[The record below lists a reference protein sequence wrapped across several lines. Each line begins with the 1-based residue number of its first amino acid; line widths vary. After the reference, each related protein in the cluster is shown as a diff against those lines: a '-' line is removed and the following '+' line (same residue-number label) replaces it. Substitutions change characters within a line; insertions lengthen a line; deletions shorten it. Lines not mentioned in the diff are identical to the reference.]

1 MNKLKRQRGQAAV
14 ETAIVMPLNIFLLLS
29 IIQFGLISQARYM
42 AKYAAYRAARVG
54 SMQHADKTKMLAA
67 AQAAVLPVLA
77 MPGVTWAT
85 NMSNPTALEVIQ
97 PTNDMSAVI
106 KKTILLK
113 INNTIPPGM
122 DLVKVVV
129 CGPLKGDVTS
139 LSQNSL
145 NSNGS
150 SNQVDFDDPRTTL
163 DLPSGWS
170 PQTDLKKFLATK
182 LRVQVQLNYVMPIP
196 FANWIIS
203 RAYLAMTVPEVLRMG
218 PNDDPWGPY
227 VGSNLWLA
235 NQFHIYI
242 APIFENYA
250 MRMQSNLYLNNSD
263 TQLPSENECVSFAK
277 GNPDRE

>member
-77 MPGVTWAT
+77 MPSVTWLT
-85 NMSNPTALEVIQ
+85 NASNPGAMEVIQ
-97 PTNDMSAVI
+97 PTNNFSSVM
-106 KKTILLK
+106 KKTLLLK
-113 INNTIPPGM
+113 LNNTIPPGM
-122 DLVKVVV
+122 DFVKVVV
-129 CGPLKGDVTS
+129 CGPLKDDVT
-139 LSQNSL
+139 NITEESL

-150 SNQVDFDDPRTTL
+150 SSQVDFDDPRATL

-170 PQTDLKKFLATK
+170 PQSDLKKFLATK

-218 PNDDPWGPY
+218 SENNPWGPY

-235 NQFHIYI
+235 NQMHIYI

-250 MRMQSNLYLNNSD
+250 MRMQSNLYLKGQD

-277 GNPDRE
+277 ANDNK